1 MMQAG
6 LFVGAEAFESGV
18 VDGLFTHFKREE
30 DRALEAGKF
39 EEELRRLSGLV
50 DHLSTRPLFLFN
62 ESFAATSEPE
72 GSELGTGVVRA
83 FVEQGVRVVFVTH
96 FYSLAAA
103 FLGDPQALFLR
114 AERLADG
121 RRTYRLKP
129 APPEPTAYGR
139 DLLRQV
145 FGEKAP

>member
-30 DRALEAGKF
+30 DRSLEAGKL
-39 EEELRRLSGLV
+39 EEELRRLSRLV
-50 DHLSTRPLFLFN
+50 DHLTARPLFLFN
-62 ESFAATSEPE
+62 ESFAATNEAE
-72 GSELGTGVVRA
+72 GSELGEGVVRA
-83 FVEQGVRVVFVTH
+83 LVEQGVRVVFVTH

-121 RRTYRLKP
+121 QRTYRLKP